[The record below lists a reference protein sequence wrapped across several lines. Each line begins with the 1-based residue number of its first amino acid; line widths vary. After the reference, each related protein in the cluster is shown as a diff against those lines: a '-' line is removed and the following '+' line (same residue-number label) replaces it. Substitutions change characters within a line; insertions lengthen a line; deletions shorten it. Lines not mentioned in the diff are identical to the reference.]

1 MTAPATPP
9 TGRPGSAE
17 VPGRDAAGSPGCDL
31 RIVGIVQARMGSSRL
46 PGKVLRPLA
55 GRTVLGRVVRAARDS
70 GVLAD
75 LVVATSVDPVD
86 DAVVAECARLD
97 VPVHRGPVDDVLSR
111 FVGALDAHP
120 GDAVMRFTADCP
132 LLDPEIVTLVATVY
146 RAVPGLDYASTSIA
160 RTLPRGLDVEII
172 RADALRT
179 LDRLATDHHRVHVTS
194 FAYAHP
200 ELFRVLGVTLT
211 PDRSALRLTLDTDR
225 DWALVRAVVD
235 HFGDVSVPLAKLADW
250 LDGRPELRTL
260 NSSVRQKRLEES

>member
-1 MTAPATPP
+1 MSTGSSSGPAAPASAPSSA
-9 TGRPGSAE
+9 GRSG
-17 VPGRDAAGSPGCDL
+17 AA

-55 GRTVLGRVVRAARDS
+55 GRSVLGRVVRAARDS

-75 LVVATSVDPVD
+75 LVVATSTDGVD
-86 DAVVAECARLD
+86 DAVAAECDRLG
-97 VPVHRGPVDDVLSR
+97 VPCHRGPVDDVLGR

-132 LLDPEIVTLVATVY
+132 LLDPEIIALVAAVY

-172 RADALRT
+172 RADVLRT

-194 FAYAHP
+194 YAYTHP

-211 PDRSALRLTLDTDR
+211 PDRSALRLTLDTEQ
-225 DWALVRAVVD
+225 DWALVRAVTD

-250 LDGRPELRTL
+250 LADRPALRAL
-260 NSSVRQKRLEES
+260 NADVPQKRLEES